1 MMLHLYLQLNFH
13 RFSSIFAI
21 YSYIFIFGEKII
33 FSTTEVLLTF
43 LKKLCRRELCNV
55 FSKCKTLYFCISMS
69 ERCKVWTLSDGSSIT
84 PDMKSNKIAKSSI
97 SRLEQK
103 NPYMRRPFSPWPP
116 LPVYRS
122 ITRDRYRSF
131 SSSPLRFHVASS
143 MDTIEQKTRDKD
155 LSMQFNVP
163 YVF

>member
-1 MMLHLYLQLNFH
+1 MLHLYLQLNFH
-13 RFSSIFAI
+13 RFSSIFKELHQFSSNFI
-21 YSYIFIFGEKII
+21 NFHQTSSIFYRFSSIFIDFHRFSYIFIFGEKLI

-103 NPYMRRPFSPWPP
+103 NP
-116 LPVYRS
+116 
-122 ITRDRYRSF
+122 
-131 SSSPLRFHVASS
+131 
-143 MDTIEQKTRDKD
+143 
-155 LSMQFNVP
+155 
-163 YVF
+163 